1 MLNNG
6 SSPCQAPARTT
17 TPGLGRGR
25 CGAAGEGALRC
36 CEKVKS
42 PSTLRP
48 PPQLGWVMQQ
58 AGGNEAFS
66 GLLEPWGRGSVWGG
80 LVSVP
85 GGSCCSRGVG
95 LARILQLP
103 PILHPAAFGSRSRP
117 APGTAAVPGELSFLG
132 QLRAAGSSQL
142 PLPAL
147 LGTVGGGFPAVRGDV
162 APPPGGCGRGEL
174 SPRSPSAHPDGR
186 WGSLL
191 PWQEHCQAPPVK
203 LIAPGVAPLSQ
214 ASCAGWHQP
223 VQRQDPA
230 FPCGTPGSQGRC
242 GAAGGRDAASTC
254 LHSDQ
259 RGGGEWGNF
268 PDSFPHLKG
277 KKKIK

>member
-1 MLNNG
+1 
-6 SSPCQAPARTT
+6 
-17 TPGLGRGR
+17 
-25 CGAAGEGALRC
+25 
-36 CEKVKS
+36 
-42 PSTLRP
+42 
-48 PPQLGWVMQQ
+48 MQQ

-203 LIAPGVAPLSQ
+203 LIAPGVSGQLCWVAP
-214 ASCAGWHQP
+214 ACA
-223 VQRQDPA
+223 A
-230 FPCGTPGSQGRC
+230 PGSGLSLWNARLPGQVWCCWRQRRC
-242 GAAGGRDAASTC
+242 LYLPPFGSARGGRV
-254 LHSDQ
+254 
-259 RGGGEWGNF
+259 GELSRLVS
-268 PDSFPHLKG
+268 PP
-277 KKKIK
+277 